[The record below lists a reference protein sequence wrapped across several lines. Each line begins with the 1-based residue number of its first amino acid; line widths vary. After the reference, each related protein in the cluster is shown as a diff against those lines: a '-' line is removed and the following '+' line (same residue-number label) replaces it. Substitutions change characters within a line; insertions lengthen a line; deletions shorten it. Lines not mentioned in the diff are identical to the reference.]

1 MKEATLSP
9 TDAPLVPATRERIL
23 DAAERQFA
31 DYGYE
36 GASMRQIT
44 AEAGVNLAA
53 ANYHFGDKE
62 SLYAAVFERRIR
74 VINAERVRRLGELE
88 QAGTN
93 PTVTAVVRV
102 ILDPMRDLW
111 LGAPDGQPHPFL
123 RCMARTL
130 LDPQPFMRTM
140 VAAEFA
146 PLFARLFPA
155 VQRALPGLA
164 MPVVI
169 ARMQAMMGA
178 TLFTGARMARL
189 GPAGPAPASEPL
201 DPGFALE
208 ELIAFCVAGLSA
220 PSVAAPS
227 RPGQP

>member
-1 MKEATLSP
+1 MDDTRQRLINAAGQIFSEKGFEAT
-9 TDAPLVPATRERIL
+9 TVRE
-23 DAAERQFA
+23 
-31 DYGYE
+31 
-36 GASMRQIT
+36 
-44 AEAGVNLAA
+44 VCLAA
-53 ANYHFGDKE
+53 GANIAAIHYHFGDKE

-88 QAGTN
+88 HAGTN

>member
-88 QAGTN
+88 HAGTN